1 MCDIDI
7 AGTASSSSEG
17 DDDILNEA
25 VEMMEFEP
33 EEAELTSVV
42 SASCEE
48 GDMS

>member
-1 MCDIDI
+1 MCDIYI
-7 AGTASSSSEG
+7 GGTASSSSE

-25 VEMMEFEP
+25 IEMMEFVKS
-33 EEAELTSVV
+33 EEAELTSAV